1 MWKKN
6 PCLTPIL
13 AGRDKCCS
21 LVTLF
26 VSQPLR
32 AKRLREK
39 QQVPHPADN
48 SNLSHPTPLV
58 IPTEAYPDFSNA
70 SWQATQRNHSC
81 RVEPLHCSNS
91 HPATKSVGLISLEIY
106 CCNSTLRKRVGQ
118 SLIRRGWFLRVASQE
133 GFEKSGGHTADP
145 STSLRFGR
153 DDKGRGVA
161 QVGVVSGMG
170 RKSRSTSLRFGR
182 DDKVREVAQV
192 GVVSGMERNYRSL

>member
-70 SWQATQRNHSC
+70 SWQATRGTIPA
-81 RVEPLHCSNS
+81 VSNRYI
-91 HPATKSVGLISLEIY
+91 VR
-106 CCNSTLRKRVGQ
+106 TLTRQQNLWG
-118 SLIRRGWFLRVASQE
+118 
-133 GFEKSGGHTADP
+133 
-145 STSLRFGR
+145 
-153 DDKGRGVA
+153 
-161 QVGVVSGMG
+161 
-170 RKSRSTSLRFGR
+170 
-182 DDKVREVAQV
+182 
-192 GVVSGMERNYRSL
+192 